1 MENNNLAKHS
11 LIKRENIDYHQL
23 TLSLINEG
31 IRINFLTPSKV
42 EDIQSEL
49 MSVLSHMILQ
59 YTHNESNSVK
69 TETAQGILQ
78 SIIYCLDLSLSSLP
92 SFEDALEELSEKS
105 LTSIHDRGLKLYI
118 ERMLL
123 AKEQLEKA
131 KSTALPNPIIAY
143 NDTINA
149 GFEDY
154 FQNPDGRFE
163 AHSSGAVIDYPLL
176 TDDTSWT
183 GLLYVERYLAG
194 FILENQ
200 FCALYPVQGVN
211 ELIHGCAKKFKMPA
225 GDLMN
230 NIPELI
236 LRNSICCI
244 LLGFPAD
251 TLIIEKADCILLEAK
266 LRLLSDI
273 EIGALLNGA
282 MNALFME
289 LDIFNS
295 PLSHYLQPFAGLFL
309 PHLIQAVRKNSLK
322 GAIVLDG
329 KYQKEQKDIYIS
341 GVKLSDEKLRAV
353 ISEITE
359 CENGDRKADLI
370 QSEIK
375 NIEDLMEVFNSYCI
389 FENEYSSIF
398 DRMTDHEL
406 ALLSLELVDASPFS
420 EGISL
425 SVEEFQLSEN
435 RVYWRNSLAQYLSHG
450 DSSKYKRV
458 AELAKELTTV

>member
-11 LIKRENIDYHQL
+11 PIKRENIDYHQL

-154 FQNPDGRFE
+154 FKNPMG
-163 AHSSGAVIDYPLL
+163 VLKPIPL
-176 TDDTSWT
+176 
-183 GLLYVERYLAG
+183 ER
-194 FILENQ
+194 
-200 FCALYPVQGVN
+200 
-211 ELIHGCAKKFKMPA
+211 
-225 GDLMN
+225 
-230 NIPELI
+230 
-236 LRNSICCI
+236 S
-244 LLGFPAD
+244 
-251 TLIIEKADCILLEAK
+251 LIIHC
-266 LRLLSDI
+266 
-273 EIGALLNGA
+273 
-282 MNALFME
+282 
-289 LDIFNS
+289 
-295 PLSHYLQPFAGLFL
+295 
-309 PHLIQAVRKNSLK
+309 
-322 GAIVLDG
+322 
-329 KYQKEQKDIYIS
+329 
-341 GVKLSDEKLRAV
+341 
-353 ISEITE
+353 
-359 CENGDRKADLI
+359 
-370 QSEIK
+370 
-375 NIEDLMEVFNSYCI
+375 
-389 FENEYSSIF
+389 
-398 DRMTDHEL
+398 
-406 ALLSLELVDASPFS
+406 
-420 EGISL
+420 
-425 SVEEFQLSEN
+425 
-435 RVYWRNSLAQYLSHG
+435 
-450 DSSKYKRV
+450 
-458 AELAKELTTV
+458 